1 MNFILLFL
9 RLFDADFVILSHSIS
24 KKRKTKRE
32 IQEYGKRVQTL
43 SGDVGAPLC
52 QRAGAYRSSGGG
64 LHPVRHLHALS
75 APPRARRAVDLRQRR
90 ARRGDHDQGA
100 QGGGLAQGDHRP
112 LPQPHQAFVRTARHV
127 VRHLFAHLVARPCPN
142 GVGFLPQALRRG
154 QVRREDLRAV
164 LRRGGAAVSGRPLH
178 RGHLSPLPE
187 RKGLRR
193 PVREVRIDAFA
204 RRTDRTPQ
212 RVVRFAAR
220 QARDQALVPAARQVR
235 GISAR
240 VDSRRAQGVA
250 SQRLRAVQELA
261 RSGIAAACREP

>member
-1 MNFILLFL
+1 MAKEFKRYLVTSALPYANGPVHIGHLAGVYIPSDIYTRYL
-9 RLFDADFVILSHSIS
+9 R
-24 KKRKTKRE
+24 
-32 IQEYGKRVQTL
+32 
-43 SGDVGAPLC
+43 
-52 QRAGAYRSSGGG
+52 
-64 LHPVRHLHALS
+64 
-75 APPRARRAVDLRQRR
+75 
-90 ARRGDHDQGA
+90 RRGRDVLSICGSDEHGVAITIKARKEGVSPKEIID
-100 QGGGLAQGDHRP
+100 RY
-112 LPQPHQAFVRTARHV
+112 PQPHQAFVRTARHV

-193 PVREVRIDAFA
+193 PVREVRVDAFA

-220 QARDQALVPAARQVR
+220 QARDQEHA
-235 GISAR
+235 I
-240 VDSRRAQGVA
+240 
-250 SQRLRAVQELA
+250 
-261 RSGIAAACREP
+261 